1 MFPKINFWSK
11 EQIFKCLTDDINH
24 LYEKYDLET
33 IKKINN
39 VYKCISENLSFYK
52 IKNEYNFFD
61 EVYDTLVD
69 LSGIENCIK
78 SEHILNKKWRV

>member
-1 MFPKINFWSK
+1 MFQKINFWSK

-24 LYEKYDLET
+24 LYKKYDLET

-69 LSGIENCIK
+69 LSGIENGIK
-78 SEHILNKKWRV
+78 SEHILNKKWRI